1 MKQTGRLFYGW
12 WIVVGAFF
20 LNMAGIGIIMNC
32 YGVFIK
38 PVSDALGFT
47 RGSFTLYFS
56 IAAVS
61 MMVAAPVVGK
71 LLERYNIRII
81 MTISTAVMAASFALF
96 SQCSSLWQFYALAV
110 FLGIG
115 SAGSHIIPVS
125 MMITNWFVK
134 KRGLTMGIVFAATGI
149 GGFIFNPLTNLL
161 ILDYGWRM
169 AYLVLGLV
177 IAVLTVPVGMF
188 VVRAR
193 PAEMGLRAYGEDE
206 LPAGGEGSM
215 AVGLTAAPAMKTSA
229 FWLLAVMILFIA
241 IANMGV
247 LHHIIPYLTDM
258 GYSSTTAANLMS
270 LHMAMLVLGKV
281 VLGELAD
288 RIGLSRSL
296 VACLVGL
303 VISISIL
310 FGTSVLWVAIL
321 FNVLFGLS
329 ISVRTILPPLMTS
342 ACLGPK
348 HFGVIY
354 GFLNIATTLGTAV
367 GVPLSGVIY
376 DTTRSYNY
384 AFVLYM
390 AIGVIA
396 GILGLMAL
404 ARKKV

>member
-1 MKQTGRLFYGW
+1 
-12 WIVVGAFF
+12 
-20 LNMAGIGIIMNC
+20 
-32 YGVFIK
+32 
-38 PVSDALGFT
+38 
-47 RGSFTLYFS
+47 
-56 IAAVS
+56 
-61 MMVAAPVVGK
+61 
-71 LLERYNIRII
+71 
-81 MTISTAVMAASFALF
+81 
-96 SQCSSLWQFYALAV
+96 
-110 FLGIG
+110 
-115 SAGSHIIPVS
+115 
-125 MMITNWFVK
+125 
-134 KRGLTMGIVFAATGI
+134 MGIVFAATGI

-215 AVGLTAAPAMKTSA
+215 AVGLTAAQAMKTSA

-258 GYSSTTAANLMS
+258 GYSPTTAANLMS

-310 FGTSVLWVAIL
+310 FGASVLWVAIL

-390 AIGVIA
+390 AIGVMA